1 MAITFKL
8 TTGFTDLQRRS
19 FDLADPGIL
28 KATNARPVA
37 GGEWFQF
44 DSAYKMARGGD
55 NSQGTPGTPDDEA
68 TVPSY
73 VFFGEGPGR
82 TDMQAIAKGTFI
94 FLNDHEADT
103 KICDADGLAIGDPL
117 SVWDVNYGDGIIR
130 RGLAKA
136 SAGYVVGYV
145 TRLPANNNGW
155 LRFSTR

>member
-1 MAITFKL
+1 MITFRL
-8 TTGFTDLQRRS
+8 VTGFTDIQRRS
-19 FDLADPGIL
+19 FDLADPEIL
-28 KATNARPVA
+28 KATNVRPVA

-55 NSQGTPGTPDDEA
+55 NTAVAGTPSDEA

-73 VFFGEGPGR
+73 PMFAEGPGR
-82 TDMQAIAKGTFI
+82 TDMQSIGKGTFL
-94 FLNDHEADT
+94 FLNDFEADT
-103 KICDADGLAIGDPL
+103 KIMDAAGLALGDAL
-117 SVWDVNYGDGIIR
+117 SVWDVDIGDGICR

-136 SAGYVVGYV
+136 SSGKVVGYV